1 MQAVVRSIL
10 DKVWE
15 TGDIYK
21 AKYEGGSNFPRPFSW
36 HLMLLCIALGLRLSL
51 EASHQGTLDPATFI

>member
-21 AKYEGGSNFPRPFSW
+21 AKYEGGLNPRPFPW
-36 HLMLLCIALGLRLSL
+36 RLPPLCIM
-51 EASHQGTLDPATFI
+51 